1 MNEQKNKAPGLLR
14 GLIPFLISCAAI
26 GMAVLSYG
34 TPAFMFPAILLLI
47 LASAI
52 KSWQKGIFICLL
64 SYLRLVLAFGAGWLF
79 KTEIGQLLNITG
91 IFRDIAGFYA
101 TFLGLYFILGRMIKM
116 IARSNQPAIFS
127 KILGSIAG
135 GFEGLVF
142 GMLIFVALTI
152 VPGSQL
158 AEHQPQ
164 YLKDLTGSTEKILTP
179 LLPDNANKAVK
190 AMKTMSRLSKGID
203 PQKVD
208 IEKMSKLMRPV
219 AEMPE
224 MQEVQNNPEVQ
235 QLIAEKNMR
244 GLFKH
249 PAVRKLIENP
259 QLQEKIMNL
268 DWEQLEQAID
278 PALTNP

>member
-1 MNEQKNKAPGLLR
+1 
-14 GLIPFLISCAAI
+14 
-26 GMAVLSYG
+26 
-34 TPAFMFPAILLLI
+34 
-47 LASAI
+47 
-52 KSWQKGIFICLL
+52 
-64 SYLRLVLAFGAGWLF
+64 
-79 KTEIGQLLNITG
+79 
-91 IFRDIAGFYA
+91 
-101 TFLGLYFILGRMIKM
+101 
-116 IARSNQPAIFS
+116 
-127 KILGSIAG
+127 
-135 GFEGLVF
+135 
-142 GMLIFVALTI
+142 MLIFVALTI
-152 VPGSQL
+152 VPGSRL

-235 QLIAEKNMR
+235 QLIGEKNMR